1 MLGREA
7 CSEAGIE
14 KSHVVRQA
22 SIEDKQQGGKGRGNR
37 LAFSQESYRAGR
49 IERQGIRR

>member
-1 MLGREA
+1 MSDRLGREA

-22 SIEDKQQGGKGRGNR
+22 SIEDKQQGGKGRQAGFQSGK
-37 LAFSQESYRAGR
+37 LSCWESRKT
-49 IERQGIRR
+49 ENM